1 MYDKEKK
8 LKELSV
14 KGEGILKQNFTVE
27 VKNGRKNSPRT
38 IVLKKLKNNFSE
50 QDFHY
55 VMAYLATE
63 YALFSP
69 GYFNQTVKLNF
80 QYDGYGTGRKGK
92 YLLQVKSFNERFSF
106 HCDDCRFSIV
116 GGKIARYKPDFISWN
131 NIEEIRFKEALS
143 AEEMD
148 KKNLEIIKK
157 ARYDEMTWSNITEVK
172 DVQHMMGKKLVSI
185 KDKFDSI
192 DLQQI
197 ENAFEKKSNII
208 IRQRGE
214 KRDYTVETKMCE
226 DGVFRAWYSSEYSGC
241 WNGDYYILLNP
252 TQAFFVEPD

>member
-50 QDFHY
+50 KDFHY

-69 GYFNQTVKLNF
+69 DYFNETVKLTF
-80 QYDGYGTGRKGK
+80 QYDVYGTGRKGK
-92 YLLQVKSFNERFSF
+92 RLLQVERFNERFAF
-106 HCDDCRFSIV
+106 YCDDCQFYVV
-116 GGKIARYKPDFISWN
+116 GGKFARYKPDFISWD

-148 KKNLEIIKK
+148 KKKLEIIKK
-157 ARYDEMTWSNITEVK
+157 ARYDEMIWSNITEVK
-172 DVQHMMGKKLVSI
+172 DVQHMMGKSLISI

-197 ENAFEKKSNII
+197 ENAFKKKSNII

-214 KRDYTVETKMCE
+214 KRDYTVETKMCK

-241 WNGDYYILLNP
+241 GNGDYYILLNP
-252 TQAFFVEPD
+252 TQAFFAETD

>member
-50 QDFHY
+50 KDFHY

-69 GYFNQTVKLNF
+69 DYFNETVKLTF
-80 QYDGYGTGRKGK
+80 QYDVYGTGRKGK
-92 YLLQVKSFNERFSF
+92 RLLQVERFNERFAF
-106 HCDDCRFSIV
+106 YCDDCQFYVV
-116 GGKIARYKPDFISWN
+116 GGKFARYKPDFISWN

-148 KKNLEIIKK
+148 KKILEIIKK
-157 ARYDEMTWSNITEVK
+157 ARFDEMTWSNLKEIK
-172 DVQHMMGKKLVSI
+172 DVQYMMGKNLISI
-185 KDKFDSI
+185 KDKFDSA

-197 ENAFEKKSNII
+197 EKAFAMKLDII
-208 IRQRGE
+208 LRNEGA

-241 WNGDYYILLNP
+241 GNGDYYILLNP
-252 TQAFFVEPD
+252 TQAFFAETD